1 MTVPNVSW
9 IGRWRVEAGEL
20 LVWWLQELRE
30 LTDALLSRLAP
41 RWVTH
46 TLVRLEGAGASVW
59 LVRGAHRERVGDF
72 TCDAQGNWPEK
83 LTPPEAAAAIHG
95 TKAIIALPAEQV
107 LTHRL
112 SLPAAVDHD
121 LEQVV
126 RLQLERECPMPLD
139 RVYVD
144 RAVRRH
150 PRRDQKIDID
160 VLIVQR
166 DRIERLRAL
175 AKGWGLRLTRI
186 GMSGNAAPVVGN
198 FLRKPTTLIRLE
210 FTRTDRRLVVS
221 AVILAAV
228 CAGVIACQWGSE
240 RILVGRKLR
249 SLEAPAASA
258 ERLTRQLEKEALP
271 GEALVGLMRQPDA
284 VDALITLTADIPK
297 DSWVYELDVSAQWPQ
312 LPQLKLAGFTPVA
325 TMLVGVL
332 GNAGRYDN
340 VRLVSAMSAGLGSAQ
355 DRLQLTARLSNSTG
369 SDRKGGRLPTTVT
382 SHAR

>member
-1 MTVPNVSW
+1 MTAPNFTW
-9 IGRWRVEAGEL
+9 IGRWRGEVGEL
-20 LVWWLQELRE
+20 LLWWLQELRD
-30 LTDALLSRLAP
+30 LTEALLSRLAP
-41 RWVTH
+41 RLVTH
-46 TLVRLEGAGASVW
+46 TLIRLEGAGASVW

-72 TCDAQGNWPEK
+72 TCDARGNWPEK
-83 LTPPEAAAAIHG
+83 PTPPEAAAAIQG
-95 TKAIIALPAEQV
+95 TKAIIALPMEQV

-126 RLQLERECPMPLD
+126 RLQLERECPLPLD

-144 RAVRRH
+144 RVVHRR

-166 DRIERLRAL
+166 DRIERLRTL

-186 GMSGNAAPVVGN
+186 GMSGGAAPVVGN
-198 FLRKPTTLIRLE
+198 FLRKPTARTRLE

-221 AVILAAV
+221 AVIGAAV
-228 CAGVIACQWGSE
+228 CAGVIAYQWGSE
-240 RILVGRKLR
+240 RIQVGRKLR

-258 ERLTRQLEKEALP
+258 ERLTRQLEKDALP
-271 GEALVGLMRQPDA
+271 AEALVGLMRQPDA
-284 VDALITLTADIPK
+284 VDALITLTADIPG

-312 LPQLKLAGFTPVA
+312 APQLKLSGFTPVA

-332 GNAGRYDN
+332 SNAGRYDN

-355 DRLQLTARLSNSTG
+355 DRLQLTARLSASAG
-369 SDRKGGRLPTTVT
+369 SDRKGSRFTIPVAGD
-382 SHAR
+382 AR